1 MIVLHLL
8 PLPKADCGGTP
19 RNGNFGGNMNDFEQF
34 AAQLDRL
41 VQDTWAGRTLAD
53 LRNEAATKMNGTAF
67 SALRTDEGQ
76 RFLLVVCVTG
86 EHELRKVLRVF
97 ELDPSGK
104 PVNWE
109 TEAVVSV
116 IMRTIESGGFGY
128 EEERDVLTGAV
139 TALTLVSAEPASMGI
154 LESIFSF
161 PS

>member
-1 MIVLHLL
+1 
-8 PLPKADCGGTP
+8 
-19 RNGNFGGNMNDFEQF
+19 
-34 AAQLDRL
+34 
-41 VQDTWAGRTLAD
+41 
-53 LRNEAATKMNGTAF
+53 
-67 SALRTDEGQ
+67 
-76 RFLLVVCVTG
+76 
-86 EHELRKVLRVF
+86 VLRVF

-154 LESIFSF
+154 LESIFSI